1 MKNLEK
7 KALEEFV
14 AMYNRADRDTICTAL
29 GIDFDDDVPNAEDL
43 NFVQQCEFLGVS
55 SVLDLYDVRNLADVM
70 LRIEFA
76 KSYLHK
82 APEDFFASIK
92 KRRAMG
98 KEEEYLFYESKEEYL
113 ESLGLD
119 DADQHDIEPQWEG
132 RWGVCY
138 FVE

>member
-7 KALEEFV
+7 RALEEFA
-14 AMYNRADRDTICTAL
+14 AMYNRADRDTICTTL
-29 GIDFDDDVPNAEDL
+29 GLDFEDSTPQL
-43 NFVQQCEFLGVS
+43 DSLSFKEQCEFLGVPS
-55 SVLDLYDVRNLADVM
+55 ALNLYDVRNLADVM

-98 KEEEYLFYESKEEYL
+98 KEEEYLFYENKEEYL
-113 ESLGLD
+113 ESIGLD

>member
-7 KALEEFV
+7 KALEEFA

-55 SVLDLYDVRNLADVM
+55 SALDLYDVRNLADVM

-82 APEDFFASIK
+82 APEDFFCKYK
-92 KRRAMG
+92 KAQGNGQGRRVSV
-98 KEEEYLFYESKEEYL
+98 L
-113 ESLGLD
+113 
-119 DADQHDIEPQWEG
+119 
-132 RWGVCY
+132 
-138 FVE
+138 